1 MGPNISG
8 EDWIFH
14 IQCWN
19 IQSRRT
25 KLGGQ
30 NFHDM
35 PPDSPTLH
43 TYTSNIHVIPLQK
56 ILAMG
61 LLLYNQI
68 STETLFLWTPV
79 MQKSD
84 HRKLI
89 VALHTKVIFTS
100 RRIKLKMYI
109 NFTVSAILLTTSI
122 NALQYTASYPMI
134 VCCIAISGF
143 ALWQHSL
150 VDYSKVVVLFFPVY
164 L

>member
-1 MGPNISG
+1 MHFIFIHALVCCMSFMCFWHTCTVLFLHHHCLLNLLSDYYCHALLNISPYCYLIHRTKYFREG
-8 EDWIFH
+8 WIFH

-19 IQSRRT
+19 IQSRGT

-61 LLLYNQI
+61 LQLYNQI
-68 STETLFLWTPV
+68 CTETLFLWTPV

-100 RRIKLKMYI
+100 RRIKL
-109 NFTVSAILLTTSI
+109 
-122 NALQYTASYPMI
+122 
-134 VCCIAISGF
+134 
-143 ALWQHSL
+143 
-150 VDYSKVVVLFFPVY
+150 
-164 L
+164 